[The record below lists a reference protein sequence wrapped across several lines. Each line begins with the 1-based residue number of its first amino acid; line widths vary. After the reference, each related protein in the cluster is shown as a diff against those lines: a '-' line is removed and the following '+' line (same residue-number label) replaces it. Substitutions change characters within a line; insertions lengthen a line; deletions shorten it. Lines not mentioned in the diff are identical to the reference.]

1 MENESVNIEEVI
13 LKSIDFIEKNKYKSF
28 DVFDALTNPF
38 LNKITSINSLFRRIT
53 IQLNAK
59 SFINFRFLGMKPMV
73 HTKTLSDMLQI
84 YSLLY
89 QETGNTEYLV
99 KAEQMYKSL
108 IDIKLNTNN
117 GIAWGLNF
125 PYTSRFI
132 SADVKMPN
140 LYNTTNSALA
150 LLDYYTVAPSKE
162 IENTILQAI
171 SFIIKDLQYV
181 EIDNHT
187 GWIRYYPN
195 QKIPTFNVN
204 ALAAYFFVKANTV
217 LNQNC
222 VDNKMIGKIL
232 SLLTKY
238 QNKDGSWGY
247 ALSENGKWVDGF
259 HTGYILESLSYIHS
273 KNQEFNLLETIR
285 KGFNFYINKLF
296 TKDYVPKYYPHKRFP
311 IESQNCAQAIQTIAL
326 LRPTIDIQKD
336 VLINVIDQ
344 TLKNLYNKE
353 GYFYYKKEKFLLHKN
368 IYFRWSQTP
377 MILALVYS
385 NRTLKE
391 IK

>member
-1 MENESVNIEEVI
+1 MKNESFNIEEVI

-38 LNKITSINSLFRRIT
+38 INKITSINSLFRRII

-59 SFINFRFLGMKPMV
+59 SYINFRFLGMKPMV

-89 QETGNTEYLV
+89 KETGNEQYLA

-108 IDIKLNTNN
+108 INIRLNTIN

-140 LYNTTNSALA
+140 LYNTTNSAIA

-162 IENTILQAI
+162 IENTILQVI
-171 SFIIKDLQYV
+171 SFIINDLQYV
-181 EIDNHT
+181 EIDNNT

-217 LNQNC
+217 LKRNC
-222 VDNKMIGKIL
+222 VDNKMISKIL

-238 QNKDGSWGY
+238 QNNDGSWGY

-259 HTGYILESLSYIHS
+259 HTGYVLESLNYIHS
-273 KNQEFNLLETIR
+273 KNKEFNLLETIQ
-285 KGFNFYINKLF
+285 KGYDFYIKELF
-296 TKDYVPKYYPHKRFP
+296 TKDYVPKYYPQKRFP

-326 LRPTIDIQKD
+326 LSRTLDIKED
-336 VLINVIDQ
+336 VLRNTIDQ
-344 TLKNLYNKE
+344 TLKYLYNKE

-385 NRTLKE
+385 NKTLNKIE
-391 IK
+391 